1 MGADCTM
8 VTVCRGVADWVLWM
22 MRLEPPIEVMVGT
35 VSTLTE
41 RRTQTSVKV
50 HVAENQRK
58 EKFVSKKTKTLS

>member
-41 RRTQTSVKV
+41 RRTQTSVKG